1 MSLQSPSFLSGMFRA
16 RVRQR
21 RFTGRMIERYRRQ
34 MLERLIRD
42 SRQRVPF
49 QAQRLRGV
57 DPDRV
62 EMGRIPPTGK
72 EEMMARFD
80 ETIADAA
87 VSLEEVLALDEDSR
101 LELAVLRGRYVAS
114 KTSGSS
120 GVPSWTVHSTRDWAI
135 TR

>member
-62 EMGRIPPTGK
+62 GPGRSTPTSR
-72 EEMMARFD
+72 EELKARFD
-80 ETIADAA
+80 ERIADAA
-87 VSLEEVLALDEDSR
+87 VSLEEVLGRDEDSR

-114 KTSGSS
+114 TTSGSS
-120 GVPSWTVHSTRDWAI
+120 GVPAWTVHSTRDW
-135 TR
+135 